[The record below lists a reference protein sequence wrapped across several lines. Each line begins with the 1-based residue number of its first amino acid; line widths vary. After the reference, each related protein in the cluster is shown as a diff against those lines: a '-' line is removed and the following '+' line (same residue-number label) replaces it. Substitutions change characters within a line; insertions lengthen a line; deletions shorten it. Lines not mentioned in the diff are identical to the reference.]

1 MNTTPAARHDES
13 ADWEA
18 VAPLLESALDRLGAP
33 DRDAVLLRFI
43 QGKSHRDVGQ
53 AMGISEDA
61 ARKRIERALTR
72 LRDFFNSRGTREERS
87 KRFQA
92 ENYVQHNPR
101 ALRIDEITGATG
113 RQAWVK
119 AFEEAAKRK
128 IALVDLGGIALRDPI
143 IVMAECDLVTAIYKG
158 TLPDPDNPG
167 RTYEAFAFE
176 TVRVKDGKFTE
187 HWDQVT
193 LAAGWMNGP
202 PPR

>member
-1 MNTTPAARHDES
+1 VQTIKVVIAVIGI
-13 ADWEA
+13 A
-18 VAPLLESALDRLGAP
+18 VAGAGRAAAQGTVSPQGTGIVSCAPVPQAQLDANKQLLS
-33 DRDAVLLRFI
+33 
-43 QGKSHRDVGQ
+43 
-53 AMGISEDA
+53 
-61 ARKRIERALTR
+61 
-72 LRDFFNSRGTREERS
+72 DFFNSRGTREERS

-119 AFEEAAKRK
+119 AFEEAARRK
-128 IALVDLGGIALRDPI
+128 AALVDLGGIALRDPI